1 MTYGESA
8 PSPFLPA
15 DAQMPRIHRSG
26 ASPKPRSSPR
36 FRKDGREWVEC
47 SRRFGRSNGSRRLPP
62 EAWPCTG
69 ISPPVR
75 QPAPGEDPRHVEFRG
90 RSLHIVAAPTSLRS
104 SSALSASELPSS
116 SSFARSSRRFS
127 SRASI
132 LGQTRLKNS
141 SRNGMRR
148 RAPRE
153 RFIAS
158 QMPKNP
164 SLVAVEIFL
173 FPGLGQSQR
182 IGNVLDQ
189 IVSGSF
195 LSFFAFSAAVRA
207 DSMRIDFG
215 AVAHSSG

>member
-1 MTYGESA
+1 
-8 PSPFLPA
+8 
-15 DAQMPRIHRSG
+15 
-26 ASPKPRSSPR
+26 
-36 FRKDGREWVEC
+36 
-47 SRRFGRSNGSRRLPP
+47 
-62 EAWPCTG
+62 
-69 ISPPVR
+69 
-75 QPAPGEDPRHVEFRG
+75 
-90 RSLHIVAAPTSLRS
+90 
-104 SSALSASELPSS
+104 
-116 SSFARSSRRFS
+116 
-127 SRASI
+127 
-132 LGQTRLKNS
+132 
-141 SRNGMRR
+141 MRR